1 MAKANQFSREAN
13 EMDDDFYGDEMTL
26 HKSWTRKATW
36 QRVKKLECKTHQTGL
51 KKASVKKKKICM
63 KETSKSQSD
72 IQEKIRQLLIHRNN
86 KITNEITCG
95 FMTQQTA
102 ARRTCRHVV
111 WVLL

>member
-13 EMDDDFYGDEMTL
+13 EMDDDLYGDEMPL
-26 HKSWTRKATW
+26 HKSWTRKAKW
-36 QRVKKLECKTHQTGL
+36 QRLKKLEGKTHQTGL
-51 KKASVKKKKICM
+51 KKASVKKNKICM

-72 IQEKIRQLLIHRNN
+72 IQEKIRQLLIHWNN

-95 FMTQQTA
+95 FTTQQTA
-102 ARRTCRHVV
+102 ARRTYRHVV